1 MKTCLRTLVALMVL
15 SLPVGAMAQNKA
27 DDKPQGPPPALVE
40 TARSSTDNVAPRAD
54 FVGTVYYPEVSEV
67 ASEVAGRILAVHFEE
82 GRRVDAGANLVTMDT
97 ALAAKRLAV
106 AEGYL
111 DEAKAAQKLAAIE
124 LERREKL
131 LASGSIAAQEFDNAF
146 YSMQEIL
153 SKTRA
158 LQAEADRLR
167 LEIAKS
173 GVPSPFP
180 GIVLERKAE
189 RGEWIAAGAVVATV
203 ALDKTMDVIVNV
215 PETVLPFVA
224 PGQDVEVTIAGRL
237 ATGTVQAV
245 IPQGDVGTR
254 TFPVKIRVPGE
265 GLAQGMQATAH
276 LPVGAQVQ
284 AVIVPRDA
292 VVMLRGQTMVFTV
305 DQGQAQMIPV
315 NVLAYLGLRAAVKG
329 PGLAE
334 GQEVVIKGNERL
346 YPGAAVRTA
355 GPKQ

>member
-1 MKTCLRTLVALMVL
+1 MKTFFRTLIALIVL
-15 SLPVGAMAQNKA
+15 TLPAGAIAQ
-27 DDKPQGPPPALVE
+27 DKPQGPPPSLVE
-40 TARSSTDNVAPRAD
+40 TAASRTDNVAPRSN

-67 ASEVAGRILAVHFEE
+67 ASEVAGRILDVHFEE
-82 GRRVDAGANLVTMDT
+82 GRRVTAGANLVTMDT
-97 ALAAKRLAV
+97 VLAAKRLAV
-106 AEGYL
+106 AQGYL

-131 LASGSIAAQEFDNAF
+131 LASGSIATQEFDNAF

-153 SKTRA
+153 SRTRA

-173 GVPSPFP
+173 GVPAPFS
-180 GIVLERKAE
+180 GIVLQRKAD
-189 RGEWIAAGAVVATV
+189 RGEWLTAGAVVATV
-203 ALDKTMDVIVNV
+203 ALDKAMDVIINV

-224 PGQDVEVTIAGRL
+224 QGQDVEVTIGDTRIKGL
-237 ATGTVQAV
+237 VHAV

-254 TFPVKIRVPGE
+254 TFPIKIRVPGE

-276 LPVGAQVQ
+276 LPVGAEVQ

-292 VVMLRGQTMVFTV
+292 VVMLRGQNMVFAV
-305 DQGQAQMIPV
+305 AQGQAQMIPV
-315 NVLAYLGLRAAVKG
+315 QVIAYQGLWAAVEG
-329 PGLAE
+329 PGLAA
-334 GQEVVIKGNERL
+334 GQDVVIKGNERL